1 MHDYQKYAAQFILTH
16 SIAAT
21 FLEIYVFI
29 IYFLRISF
37 NKLLYMGK
45 ESKNED
51 RADMR
56 HQSETA
62 DAFYI
67 QKNRK
72 ILQFLIF

>member
-1 MHDYQKYAAQFILTH
+1 
-16 SIAAT
+16 
-21 FLEIYVFI
+21 
-29 IYFLRISF
+29 
-37 NKLLYMGK
+37 MGK
-45 ESKNED
+45 ESQNED